1 MKRREFFRQA
11 GIGSTALVSLPAFAE
26 ALTSPTLAPSPRDSA
41 GEIGNTFSVL
51 LSGLYK
57 PVVKCPDLGL
67 FSVDVCDDSY
77 STVNIYPIN
86 GLPAGQSSQFDRGN
100 RPVERDCQTAN
111 AIGDFYVAIG
121 GEKPVA
127 YDLPGGALCMVFT
140 GDNVQRVPDGEG
152 GTYIVGTFDLDI
164 VEATGIYQPFV
175 GGHNR
180 MVDIL
185 HRLANGHFLE
195 HCVCLVSR
203 P

>member
-1 MKRREFFRQA
+1 MKRREFLKQA
-11 GIGSTALVSLPAFAE
+11 GIGSTALVSVPALAE
-26 ALTSPTLAPSPRDSA
+26 ALARPAVARSPLNSA
-41 GEIGNTFSVL
+41 GRIGDTFSVL

-57 PVVKCPDLGL
+57 PVLKCPDLGL
-67 FSVDVCDDSY
+67 FQVNVCDGSY
-77 STVNIYPIN
+77 STVNIYPVS
-86 GLPAGQSSQFDRGN
+86 GLPVGESGQFDRGN
-100 RPVERDCQTAN
+100 RPVDLHCEPAN
-111 AIGDFYVAIG
+111 AIGQFYVAIG
-121 GEKPVA
+121 GDSHVA
-127 YDLPGGALCMVFT
+127 YDLPRGALTMVFT
-140 GDNVQRVPDGEG
+140 GNNTQRVPDGEG